1 MWHPQEPGTA
11 RVNRAKTRDNLK
23 NYLQFTKRWL
33 KGNSFGQFP
42 ISRLFGS
49 WQPDRKELGGVGAIH
64 PALLVTSLG
73 SRNGQGEEI
82 SGPSEGHLSLTRGLT
97 GSLITLPYRQSEDSW
112 EARRNEQLDRKSS
125 IAVGAVPW
133 PADPRTRMSSLMRW
147 RRGVMGSSFARWNV
161 LQAAFPCFRNRDHIR
176 KRHQVGLKSITSCGL
191 RSEGRGITC
200 RAAV

>member
-1 MWHPQEPGTA
+1 MGCGVCVPTPFARQRGWHPQEPGTA

-64 PALLVTSLG
+64 PALLVTRLG

-97 GSLITLPYRQSEDSW
+97 GSLIMLPCRQSEDSW

-147 RRGVMGSSFARWNV
+147 RRGVMGKAPLRDGMCCKQPFHAFATEIT
-161 LQAAFPCFRNRDHIR
+161 LGRDIR
-176 KRHQVGLKSITSCGL
+176 LG
-191 RSEGRGITC
+191 
-200 RAAV
+200 